1 MIDEELVT
9 NKPEEETS
17 TEAPAE
23 NSKEAEE
30 AKVEEATEVAEEAKG
45 KKKKKKSKV
54 QSIIEWVVTGIFAV
68 LFVIAGVGQ
77 IDGMIHKKDHYN
89 QQIRLGFGSFLVL
102 TDSMVEYPKNS
113 AIITYLEKA
122 DTVYERWLKNQEY
135 NADKEDNKKKE
146 IDVTFMGIS
155 KYSYFIPN
163 DTHPELTEP
172 AYPEEAVP
180 VTHRIRHIYRVED
193 IADEEVRNKIDGK
206 YVFIASGTNTGG
218 ELAKERQFQAFTEK
232 ELLGT
237 VKVGST
243 ALGWGFRIVSSPIGL
258 LIFLLVPALYLIIT
272 SSLDILKA
280 LKTSEEK
287 AAPTGV
293 DAETKKLSSLDEL
306 SEEDRKRLKEEMLE
320 EMMKGKDKK

>member
-1 MIDEELVT
+1 MIEEELITNNTEELKNKESAEVVET
-9 NKPEEETS
+9 EVVESKKPEDENKP
-17 TEAPAE
+17 
-23 NSKEAEE
+23 
-30 AKVEEATEVAEEAKG
+30 KG
-45 KKKKKKSKV
+45 KKKKSKV
-54 QSIIEWVVTGIFAV
+54 RSIIEWVLTGIFAV
-68 LFVIAGVGQ
+68 LFVIVGIGQ

-102 TDSMVEYPKNS
+102 TDSMKEYPKNS

-122 DTVYERWLKNQEY
+122 DIVYERWLKNQEY
-135 NADKEDNKKKE
+135 NADKEDGKKKE
-146 IDVTFMGIS
+146 IDVTFMGIN

-172 AYPEEAVP
+172 AYPKEAVP
-180 VTHRIRHIYRVED
+180 VTHRIRHIYRVEE
-193 IADEEVRNKIDGK
+193 IADEEIRNKIDGK

-243 ALGWGFRIVSSPIGL
+243 TLGWGFRIISSPIGL
-258 LIFLLVPALYLIIT
+258 LIFLLIPALYLIIT

-293 DAETKKLSSLDEL
+293 DTETKKLSSLDEL